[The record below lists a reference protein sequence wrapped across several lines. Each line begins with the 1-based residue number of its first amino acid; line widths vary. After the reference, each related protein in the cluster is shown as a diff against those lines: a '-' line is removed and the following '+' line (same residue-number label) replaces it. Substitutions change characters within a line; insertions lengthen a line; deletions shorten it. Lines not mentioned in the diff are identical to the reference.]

1 MPEAMRT
8 TRMYDARPTS
18 RAQRGRRTAELLGAA
33 HDCVDPN
40 RRKELLD
47 EVVLLNRGVAE
58 AVASRYRGRG
68 VSSEDL
74 EQAAFEGLIKAVH
87 RFDPSVR
94 PDLLTYAVPTIRG
107 EVQRHF
113 RDHSWTIRPPRAIQE
128 LQWKVRRSSEH
139 LAGEL
144 GREPTTAE
152 LASDLD
158 CTIDALERATQAFGS
173 FRLASLDQP
182 TRDHDGETK
191 LDSLVVETDDYSEAD
206 TRVTLARMLG
216 DLTERDRRIIH
227 LHFFEERTQTEI
239 GEELGIT
246 QTQVSRLQQRILTR
260 LRAQLDDARDVRPVK
275 TVTR

>member
-8 TRMYDARPTS
+8 SMYDTHPIS
-18 RAQRGRRTAELLGAA
+18 RAQRCRRTAELVRAA
-33 HDCVDPN
+33 HDCDDPH

-58 AVASRYRGRG
+58 AIASRYRGRG

-74 EQAAFEGLIKAVH
+74 EQAAFEGLVKAVH

-128 LQWKVRRSSEH
+128 LQWKIRRSSEH
-139 LAGEL
+139 LSGEL

-158 CTIDALERATQAFGS
+158 CTIDAVDRATQAFGS
-173 FRLASLDQP
+173 FRLASLDQT
-182 TRDHDGETK
+182 TRDHEDETR
-191 LDSLVVETDDYSEAD
+191 LDSLVVDTDDYSAAD
-206 TRVTLARMLG
+206 TRVTLARMLR
-216 DLTERDRRIIH
+216 DLSGRDRRIIH
-227 LHFFEERTQTEI
+227 LHFFEEKSQTEI

-246 QTQVSRLQQRILTR
+246 QTQVSRLLQRILSR
-260 LRAQLDDARDVRPVK
+260 LRDQPDDACVERSTVR
-275 TVTR
+275 R